1 MRRLWLIVMVL
12 CFAANAGAQ
21 TTASRQGE
29 LPALRVDLHA
39 HLSMKPALGW
49 LFRGSF
55 DAPLV
60 ADSWDDQLSSKANS
74 KSLQEAGVGVMVVA
88 LYAHPVFAGDMRQA
102 VRNQI
107 AEVEAFVRRRPKWAI
122 ARQASVADTLLRQG
136 KRVIVLSLEGAAGVL
151 ESEADLREFIDER
164 GIAIVTP
171 LHLVDDRFG
180 GAALLDGAQR
190 VANPIALVDGRQRRL
205 VDRGFEDGIV
215 RNQRGLTLM
224 GKRLLI
230 ELARRGVWIDLTHA
244 SDGAVKQMV
253 PIIEAAGQP
262 LLFTHTSPRHFRKAE
277 RALSDHMLEAVGRS
291 GGMVGLLPSEDAM
304 PNIPPASG
312 YCRAGCEPDTCR
324 GSVAGLA
331 EVYSYLARF
340 VSPSAIALGSDFNG
354 GMRHLRP
361 SCQTGTSIDH
371 EAGFYQ
377 LGQTPA
383 LWRALRKAGAPVPEA
398 RETLRR
404 FVEAWSRVIPAKLAG
419 LDAML
424 PLLPSKGRA
433 AGPGLDGRLRL
444 GISSFE
450 AGNRPGLL
458 LGIEAR
464 VLKDSATVLDTEPLV
479 YLADTK
485 INWLTVPHGDVAPW
499 LSASFAPVG
508 ILADDRSVRLEGQ
521 LGAARLVRD
530 RALLRA
536 WDLQVLALRA
546 RARAVPGLFYRPYRH
561 HLFFDIG
568 LGALG
573 YRALWASPGAAAVHG
588 FALGDLELRGGVTL
602 SPRHAHVVKLYGS
615 ASAELALFGDGA
627 EVRYASERALGMG
640 VGVGLGTAG
649 AELRLDARWIGWT
662 DPASTRERVRD
673 EVRATV
679 VIPVG
684 GQPR

>member
-1 MRRLWLIVMVL
+1 MRRVWLIVMGL

-21 TTASRQGE
+21 TRASRPGE
-29 LPALRVDLHA
+29 LPQLRVDLHA

-60 ADSWDDQLSSKANS
+60 ADSWDDQLSSKANG
-74 KSLQEAGVGVMVVA
+74 KTLQEAGLGVMVVA
-88 LYAHPVFAGDMRQA
+88 LYAHPVFAGDMREA

-107 AEVEAFVRRRPKWAI
+107 AEVEAFVRRRSRWAI
-122 ARQASVADTLLRQG
+122 ARQASEADTLLRQG
-136 KRVIVLSLEGAAGVL
+136 KRVIVLSIEGAAGVL

-190 VANPIALVDGRQRRL
+190 VANPIALIDGRQRRL
-205 VDRGFEDGIV
+205 VDRGIEDGIV

-230 ELARRGVWIDLTHA
+230 ELVRRGVWIDLTHA
-244 SDGAVKQMV
+244 SDAAVEQMM
-253 PIIEAAGQP
+253 PILEAAGQP
-262 LLFTHTSPRHFRKAE
+262 VLFTHTSPRHFRKAE
-277 RALSDHMLEAVGRS
+277 RALSDRMLKAVDRTR
-291 GGMVGLLPSEDAM
+291 GMVGLLPSEDAM

-312 YCRAGCEPDTCR
+312 YCQAGCEPDTCR

-383 LWRALRKAGAPVPEA
+383 LWRALRQAGAPVPEA
-398 RETLRR
+398 RDTLRH
-404 FVEAWSRVIPAKLAG
+404 FVEAWSRVMPAKLAR
-419 LDAML
+419 LNAML
-424 PLLPSKGRA
+424 PLLPSKGRV
-433 AGPGLDGRLRL
+433 AGPGFDARLRL
-444 GISSFE
+444 GVRSFE

-458 LGIEAR
+458 LGTEAR
-464 VLKDSATVLDTEPLV
+464 VLKDSATPLDTEPLV

-485 INWLTVPHGDVAPW
+485 IDWLTVPHGDVAPW

-508 ILADDRSVRLEGQ
+508 IIADDGSVRLEGQ
-521 LGAARLVRD
+521 LGAARVLRD

-536 WDLQVLALRA
+536 WDLQVLALRV
-546 RARAVPGLFYRPYRH
+546 RARAVPGLFHRLYRH

-573 YRALWASPGAAAVHG
+573 YRGLWTSSGSAAVHG

-615 ASAELALFGDGA
+615 ASAELALFGHPSGI
-627 EVRYASERALGMG
+627 RYAGERAAGMG
-640 VGVGLGTAG
+640 VAIGLGTAG

-662 DPASTRERVRD
+662 GPMSSGELRRD
-673 EVRATV
+673 EVSATIV
-679 VIPVG
+679 VPVG
-684 GQPR
+684 GRSR